1 MARRA
6 SSRPKAHPIKS
17 VKAGKA
23 AKPPRPRAT
32 STLDPLERAQ
42 QWIDAQGADRPTRE
56 RVLDAAM
63 QLFHAQ
69 GYNATGIASILGRAD
84 VNPGSLFHFF
94 PTKEDLVLALLERYL
109 GLLRPLVVEPVFARV
124 DDPIERVFGILDGYR
139 RMLVAT
145 ECALGCPIGNL
156 ALELS
161 DTHPNARALVAAN
174 FAQWKAAVR
183 ECLDAARERLPPK
196 TDTERLATF
205 VLTVME
211 GAVMQAKAER
221 SLASFDHSVAE
232 LRAYFDRLL
241 AEASDWKPRS
251 R

>member
-1 MARRA
+1 M
-6 SSRPKAHPIKS
+6 
-17 VKAGKA
+17 
-23 AKPPRPRAT
+23 PRPRKSSPGRRRSARAA
-32 STLDPLERAQ
+32 SGLDPLARARE
-42 QWIDAQGADRPTRE
+42 WIEAQGQDRPTRE

-69 GYNATGIASILGRAD
+69 GYSATGIAAILERAG

-94 PTKEDLVLALLERYL
+94 PTKEDLVIALLQRYLALLH
-109 GLLRPLVVEPVFARV
+109 PMVVEPVRQRI

-161 DTHPNARALVAAN
+161 DTHPKVRELVAAN
-174 FAQWKAAVR
+174 FAQWKAAVKA
-183 ECLDAARERLPPK
+183 CLDAARDRLPPR
-196 TDTERLATF
+196 TDTARLAAF

-221 SLASFDHSVAE
+221 SLESFDHSVAE
-232 LRAYFDRLL
+232 LRAHFDRLL
-241 AEASDWKPRS
+241 ADASDWKPPRPH
-251 R
+251 

>member
-1 MARRA
+1 MRRTPKRSAR
-6 SSRPKAHPIKS
+6 SRSAARKS
-17 VKAGKA
+17 GA
-23 AKPPRPRAT
+23 
-32 STLDPLERAQ
+32 LDPLARAQ
-42 QWIDAQGADRPTRE
+42 AWIDAQGERPTRE

-63 QLFHAQ
+63 QLFHSQ
-69 GYNATGIASILGRAD
+69 GYTATGVAAILERAG

-94 PTKEDLVLALLERYL
+94 PTKEDLVIALLERYL
-109 GLLRPLVVEPVFARV
+109 GLLGPLVVEPVFARI

-139 RMLVAT
+139 RMLEAT

-161 DTHPNARALVAAN
+161 DTHPKVRGLVAAN
-174 FAQWKAAVR
+174 FAQWKDAVKR
-183 ECLDAARERLPPK
+183 SLDAGKDRLPPR
-196 TDTERLATF
+196 TDTARLASF

-221 SLASFDHSVAE
+221 TLVSFDQSVAE

-241 AEASDWKPRS
+241 AEASDWKPAKKG
-251 R
+251 

>member
-1 MARRA
+1 MAR
-6 SSRPKAHPIKS
+6 KAKQ
-17 VKAGKA
+17 A
-23 AKPPRPRAT
+23 AKRKGAGRAKP
-32 STLDPLERAQ
+32 TLDPLERAR
-42 QWIDAQGADRPTRE
+42 QWIDAEGEARPTRE

-63 QLFHAQ
+63 ALFHAQ
-69 GYNATGIASILGRAD
+69 GYSATGIAAILERAG

-109 GLLRPLVVEPVFARV
+109 GLLHPMVVDPVFERV
-124 DDPIERVFGILDGYR
+124 TDPIERVFGILDGYR

-161 DTHPNARALVAAN
+161 DTHPKVRAKVAAN
-174 FAQWKAAVR
+174 FEQWKAAVKG
-183 ECLDAARERLPPK
+183 CLDAARDRLPPK
-196 TDTERLATF
+196 TDTARLATF

-211 GAVMQAKAER
+211 GAVMQAKTER
-221 SLASFDHSVAE
+221 SLASFDQSITE

-241 AEASDWKPRS
+241 AEASDWKAPRTP
-251 R
+251 